1 MSEAMIAALPW
12 KADEELAVGS
22 GQPTLGSKLGI
33 ETAENPDAVV
43 KKKGLKAYEAMER
56 KDAHY
61 ASVLQTRKLSL
72 LGKGYEIQPA
82 SEDPR
87 DVEIADFVRWNFE
100 HMRGSFRQ
108 DLIEILDAL
117 GKGFSLS
124 EIVYTLAERGPYKGK
139 VLLKALK
146 AKDQQYFGFALDD
159 FDNILD
165 DGIVQ
170 NSLISHGLRLSS
182 VLSDKQLTTLA
193 SSQRDSANRK
203 LPRLKFIHF
212 AFNSRAENPYG
223 RGLAGVCYWY
233 SWFKTEGGFKFW
245 LVFLEKFG
253 SPTVTVSV
261 SKEASDPDR
270 KKVKTILKALQ
281 QETGIVLPEGFEL
294 KLLEAARH
302 GDAGYDRL
310 IEVCNA
316 EISKAVL
323 GQTLTT
329 EQGRRGARSLGQV
342 HQEVLHNLLQ
352 FDGEALEA
360 TINEQAVERLVDF
373 NYADVEDY
381 PAFRIPLKPRREI
394 VPFTQSLEG
403 LVRMGTR
410 IPERYVHDELDIPVP
425 ADDEPVLQ
433 LTATATPGGP
443 AEPFA
448 ERRITRTEL
457 EPPAFK
463 QRKTEAQDALIE
475 AGVAHGRH
483 AVDDILIQLIAQV
496 RRADAVASRSY
507 RPGLSLNIQP
517 LRTALVNT
525 AVLAQLTGRQLA
537 VEELADKGVHFAPE
551 RLDAFQEADLPEIVG
566 PKEAIELFRQR
577 VPITK
582 AEYNRLV
589 FELRQK
595 YFTISGI
602 EEANLLKL
610 AHEALIEAIENGGT
624 VDTFTQALRERAVSY
639 TGRDVG
645 QDLAGAAP
653 KEAQMLLIFRQN
665 VMSAYNQGRD
675 AIFNDPDVRDFI
687 PYLMYSAIVD
697 GRERPSH
704 REMDGRIYRR
714 DDPIWL
720 TWSPPNGYNCRCHK
734 IPVTQEEA
742 RRLNPEAIVTG
753 PAVLGG
759 AAVHPDT
766 GFGGFV

>member
-1 MSEAMIAALPW
+1 MSEAIATLPW
-12 KADEELAVGS
+12 KPDEELAVGS
-22 GQPTLGSKLGI
+22 GQPTVGSKLGI
-33 ETAENPDAVV
+33 EAAENPDAVV

-82 SEDPR
+82 SEEPR

-139 VLLKALK
+139 VVLKALK

-170 NSLISHGLRLSS
+170 NPLISHGLRLSS
-182 VLSDKQLTTLA
+182 VLSDKQLQTLGSA
-193 SSQRDSANRK
+193 QRESANRK
-203 LPRLKFIHF
+203 LPRTKFVHF

-270 KKVKTILKALQ
+270 QKVRNILKALQ

-294 KLLEAARH
+294 KLLEATRH
-302 GDAGYDRL
+302 GEAGYRQL

-329 EQGRRGARSLGQV
+329 EQGQRGARSLGQV
-342 HQEVLHNLLQ
+342 HQEVLYNLLQ
-352 FDGEALEA
+352 FDGEMLEA

-373 NYADVEDY
+373 NYADVETY
-381 PAFRIPLKPRREI
+381 PAFRIPLKPRKD
-394 VPFTQSLEG
+394 VLAMTQSLEG
-403 LVRMGTR
+403 LVRMGAR

-425 ADDEPVLQ
+425 DDDEELLQ
-433 LTATATPGGP
+433 LAPAPTPPGP
-443 AEPFA
+443 LEEFA

-457 EPPAFK
+457 DPPAMR
-463 QRKTEAQDALIE
+463 QRKTEAQNDLID
-475 AGVAHGRH
+475 AGVAHGGH
-483 AVDDILIQLIAQV
+483 AVDAILGTLIAQV
-496 RRADAVASRSY
+496 RRSDAVAQRAY
-507 RPGLSLNIQP
+507 QPGLAVNIKPLN
-517 LRTALVNT
+517 TALLNT
-525 AVLAQLTGRQLA
+525 AILAQLTGRQLA
-537 VEELADKGVHFAPE
+537 VDELAAKGVSFAPE
-551 RLDAFQEADLPEIVG
+551 RLSAFQAGDVPEIVG
-566 PKEAIELFRQR
+566 PKEALALFRQR

-582 AEYNRLV
+582 AEYSRLV
-589 FELRQK
+589 AELRQK

-624 VDTFTQALRERAVSY
+624 VDTFAQALRERAVKY
-639 TGRDVG
+639 TGTRAG
-645 QDLAGAAP
+645 QDLAGAP
-653 KEAQMLLIFRQN
+653 LEDAQMHLIFRQN

-675 AIFNDPDVRDFI
+675 AISPI
-687 PYLMYSAIVD
+687 PTS
-697 GRERPSH
+697 RTS
-704 REMDGRIYRR
+704 
-714 DDPIWL
+714 
-720 TWSPPNGYNCRCHK
+720 SP
-734 IPVTQEEA
+734 T
-742 RRLNPEAIVTG
+742 
-753 PAVLGG
+753 
-759 AAVHPDT
+759 
-766 GFGGFV
+766 